1 MKAAPECFH
10 DILLRH
16 PGYDDLPVG
25 GRLAFFSGE
34 WDSLGDTFASS
45 VVRDGLRIGLHGM
58 PWQERIS
65 EISMPPIEEAAVW
78 EEVLALLKK
87 RCIRRLQFPQLR
99 PTHRTFVSGIFCVA
113 KKDGGL
119 RPCLNLKPF
128 NEFVT
133 KRHFK
138 LESLA
143 TVFQTLQKNDFM
155 AKVDIKDAY
164 LHVPVA
170 KGHQPFLR
178 FNFRRVTYQFLVLC
192 FGLTTAP
199 FIFTRLMK
207 PVIARLRQEG
217 IRLVIYLDDILVMA
231 QSAELLRQHT
241 LRVVELL
248 AQLGWVINW
257 KKSDTAPSQIKTY
270 LGVSIDSVRMS
281 SSLPEDRLR
290 KMETAV
296 QQMLESNR
304 LGRLTIREAAKTLGQ
319 MSAAAVGISLAR
331 LKERPLM
338 DAVRTALAAGTQWDD
353 PLHLNADTVQACGW
367 WLDQFRQWNGV
378 GLIPGTP
385 SIWLTTD
392 ASATAQ
398 GCTLR
403 GEGLELRSQFVIP
416 EAQMHR
422 SSNWRELSAILH
434 ALQLYAPL
442 LSAKV
447 LLIMSDNTTALACIR
462 NQGSREPVL
471 NAVAAQ
477 IWEIAVRH
485 NVRLLVQYI
494 PGANNSE
501 ADRLSRWVVHDPTGW
516 QLHPAV
522 FARLVEMWG
531 PLSID
536 LFASETNHLLPRFFS
551 WIYSDKAEGIDCFRH
566 QWPRA
571 AFAHPTPSLIG
582 RVLEKVKREG
592 VQDLILVAPSW
603 PSAPWW
609 PDIQRL
615 STAPPFPLQR
625 IRRDCLIPCGG
636 SHPPPAHRQWRLM
649 AWRVSAPTGGHSDC
663 RTTP

>member
-1 MKAAPECFH
+1 MIAAPEGFR

-16 PGYDDLPVG
+16 PGYDELPVG
-25 GRLAFFSGE
+25 GRLAFFCDA
-34 WDSLGDTFASS
+34 WDSLGDAFASS
-45 VVRDGLRIGLHGM
+45 VVRDGLRIGLYDA
-58 PWQERIS
+58 PWQDRIA
-65 EISMPPIEEAAVW
+65 ELSMPPLEEAAVW
-78 EEVLALLKK
+78 EEILALAKK
-87 RCIRRLQFPQLR
+87 RCIRRLPFPQLQ
-99 PTHRTFVSGIFCVA
+99 PAPRTFVSSIFCVK

-138 LESLA
+138 LESLS

-155 AKVDIKDAY
+155 AKIDIKDAY
-164 LHVPVA
+164 LHVPVRR
-170 KGHQPFLR
+170 GHQPFLR
-178 FNFRRVTYQFLVLC
+178 FNFRQTTYQFLVLC

-199 FIFTRLMK
+199 WIFTRLMK
-207 PVIARLRQEG
+207 PVMARLRQEG

-241 LRVVELL
+241 RRVVELL

-257 KKSDTAPSQIKTY
+257 KKSDTTPSQVKTY
-270 LGVSIDSVRMS
+270 LGVSIDSARMS

-290 KMETAV
+290 KMESSV
-296 QQMLESNR
+296 QEMLEANR
-304 LGRLTIREAAKTLGQ
+304 IGKLTIRAAAKTLGQ

-331 LKERPLM
+331 FKERPLL
-338 DAVRTALAAGTQWDD
+338 DAVRGALAAGSRWDD
-353 PLHLNADTVQACGW
+353 RLRLDTATTQACGW

-416 EAQMHR
+416 AAQSHR

-434 ALQLYAPL
+434 ALRLYASL
-442 LSAKV
+442 LPAKV

-462 NQGSREPVL
+462 NQGSRNSVL
-471 NAVAAQ
+471 NAIATQ
-477 IWEIAVRH
+477 IWEIAVHH
-485 NVRLLVQYI
+485 NIRLLVEYI
-494 PGANNSE
+494 PGADNSE
-501 ADRLSRWVVHDPTGW
+501 ADRLSRWVVRDPTGW
-516 QLHPAV
+516 QLHPVV
-522 FARLVEMWG
+522 FAHLTEVWG
-531 PLSID
+531 PFSID

-551 WIYSDKAEGIDCFRH
+551 WIASDEAEGIDCFRH
-566 QWPRA
+566 PWPKG

-582 RVLEKVKREG
+582 RVLEKVKREA
-592 VQDLILVAPSW
+592 VQDLVLIAPSW
-603 PSAPWW
+603 PTAPWW
-609 PDIQRL
+609 PDILRL
-615 STAPPFPLQR
+615 SVAPPISLQC
-625 IRRDCLIPCGG
+625 IRRDCLIPCGR
-636 SHPPPAHRQWRLM
+636 SLPPTAFEKWGLM
-649 AWRVSAPTGGHSDC
+649 AWRLSAPSGGHSG
-663 RTTP
+663 